1 MRISVLAPFLALFS
15 VVLLTL
21 EPSRGMAPA
30 ITCERVFADSA
41 AQRSLH
47 IAEMA
52 HAKKSKEIGT
62 LISLETGE
70 ILGKQEMGQAGG
82 HLDAEFMLRMRGN
95 IFTHN
100 HPSGGS
106 FSAEDIVTAIVT
118 GTAEFRATAGANVYS
133 LSWKNL
139 PAEISG
145 SAELAHLFMESEK
158 HAIGEAFRA
167 GLATKKLNPPAD
179 KLARAIWQSEFF
191 MRELVRR
198 NPWMIYIRHKLE
210 QEK

>member
-1 MRISVLAPFLALFS
+1 MRISVLTPFLALFS
-15 VVLLTL
+15 VVLLVL
-21 EPSRGMAPA
+21 EPSLGVAPA
-30 ITCERVFADSA
+30 ISCERLFADPA
-41 AQRSLH
+41 AQRNLYL
-47 IAEMA
+47 AEMA

-62 LISLETGE
+62 LVSLETGE
-70 ILGKQEMGQAGG
+70 ILGKQEMGQVGG
-82 HLDAEFMLRMRGN
+82 HLDSEFMLRMRGN

-106 FSAEDIVTAIVT
+106 FSAEDIVTAMVT
-118 GTAEFRATAGANVYS
+118 GTAEFRATAGPNVYS

-139 PAEISG
+139 PAAVSG
-145 SAELAHLFMESEK
+145 SAELAHLFIESEK
-158 HAIGEAFRA
+158 HAIGDVYRA

-198 NPWMIYIRHKLE
+198 NPWMIYTRHRLE